1 MASQSPQIAGSIDV
15 VIDGNVLPAR
25 DLLALAD
32 ENIKP
37 TANEHNRLKQL
48 YYTRYSREMCT
59 ASSEG
64 LERCLLLC
72 ESVRGDGIPPSPQGA
87 CYVLHASITV
97 DTVCLL
103 CEDPVSPRSACYVL
117 HASITVDAVCLL
129 CEAPC
134 LL

>member
-15 VIDGNVLPAR
+15 VINGNVLPGR

-48 YYTRYSREMCT
+48 YYTRYAREMGT

-72 ESVRGDGIPPSPQGA
+72 ESVRADGIPPSPQVHFI
-87 CYVLHASITV
+87 YSTRASLWTQ
-97 DTVCLL
+97 
-103 CEDPVSPRSACYVL
+103 SASSVG
-117 HASITVDAVCLL
+117 S
-129 CEAPC
+129 PC